1 MFVSLKRGIKR
12 FNHIKKKNF
21 NKFLFHTTNLKDGS
35 NEVKVLNIKC
45 VDDDCKDSVIVGG
58 MDLY

>member
-1 MFVSLKRGIKR
+1 MFVSLKRGIRDSIIFKI
-12 FNHIKKKNF
+12 FITNF
-21 NKFLFHTTNLKDGS
+21 ISCHKLKDGS

-58 MDLY
+58 MVLN